1 MRSRS
6 NGVGG
11 QQAVNFAAGKTEALV
26 TMVGEGWQAARDDM
40 AKLVEE
46 REDGKCARI
55 PLRDGSG
62 EKVRVVQFYKHLGSK
77 TAAQPIMGP
86 EIARRCSAGKVAN
99 AALGRF
105 FGRKE
110 LPVKARTTIAEST
123 VWSRSSIWLAHGQ
136 RSLRSRLKWCRTLQ

>member
-6 NGVGG
+6 NGGLAASRYG
-11 QQAVNFAAGKTEALV
+11 LTVNFAAGKTEALV
-26 TMVGEGWQAARDDM
+26 TMVGKKRQAARDDM

-86 EIARRCSAGKVAN
+86 EIAGRCSAGKVAS

-105 FGRKE
+105 FGRNE

-123 VWSRSSIWLAHGQ
+123 VWSRVFHLAGTWTALTKKQ
-136 RSLRSRLKWCRTLQ
+136 A